1 MVRWELLDTAQEPG
15 GAALHLYR
23 RGAEYS
29 IRVDRLELMNS
40 RAHASEEALARLACA
55 ALGERAGL
63 RVLVGGLGMGFT
75 LRALLE
81 LLGPDARVE
90 VAEVV
95 PAVVDWNRGLLAHLA
110 GRPLDD
116 PRAAVVVDDVGRVL
130 LSRPAAW
137 DAVLLDVD
145 NGPAAF
151 GRPGNAGL
159 YSPAGLAVA
168 AAALSPGGVLAVW
181 SVDPD
186 ASFRRRLWKCGFE
199 VAEHRVHSHGERGRK
214 HVIWVAR
221 QAASLTRLART

>member
-1 MVRWELLDTAQEPG
+1 MIRWELLDTAEEPG

-40 RAHASEEALARLACA
+40 RAHASEEALAGLACA
-55 ALGERAGL
+55 ALHGRAGL
-63 RVLVGGLGMGFT
+63 RILVGGLGMGFT
-75 LRALLE
+75 LAALLK

-95 PAVVDWNRGLLAHLA
+95 PAVVDWNRGVLAHLSERA
-110 GRPLDD
+110 LDD

-130 LSRPAAW
+130 RARPAAW

-151 GRPGNAGL
+151 GRPGNDAL
-159 YSPAGLAVA
+159 YSPSGLAVA
-168 AAALSPGGVLAVW
+168 AKALCPGGVLAVW
-181 SVDPD
+181 SADPN
-186 ASFRRRLWKCGFE
+186 ASFRRRLGDCGFE
-199 VAEHRVHSHGERGRK
+199 VEEHRVHRHGQRGPA

-221 QAASLTRLART
+221 VRPPRA